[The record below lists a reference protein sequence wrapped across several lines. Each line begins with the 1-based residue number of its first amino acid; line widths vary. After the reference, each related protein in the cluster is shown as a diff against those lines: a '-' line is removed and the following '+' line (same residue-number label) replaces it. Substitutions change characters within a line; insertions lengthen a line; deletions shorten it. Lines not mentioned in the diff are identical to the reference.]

1 MFKKIQTAS
10 GCTFENKSPAILKV
24 LLADIHVTSFLYS
37 GIIPAKKTYFY
48 AGIIPKE
55 NVTVLKGKVVSNP
68 VKNASTGS
76 YTCDFRTEYAKSKTK
91 GINAECRGT
100 VRLVLP
106 PAFVEAFFPGKL
118 YSQSAAG
125 SPSGSG
131 AVLCDTGAV
140 LEVTG
145 AFFRNGGEETFL
157 AKNVRQLPWNTTLF
171 GKISRFRALFRL
183 KFRRIMFY
191 WNEAGGLFLALISGI
206 REYTDQSAAD
216 SFRRAGLSH
225 ILALSGM
232 HLSLFSGITAKISHK
247 TGKKAEFIFQFAAIV
262 LFVWFAGLSPS
273 LFRALLCS
281 SITLFCSM
289 LRIKSLK
296 PLDILSASFLIH
308 CVIFP
313 ADAFKTA
320 FLLSYG
326 ALLGIL
332 LFSEFFT
339 RILIRTVPPSC
350 ASAIG
355 ASTGA
360 QSLTAPVSIKC
371 FGTFAP
377 VGIISTAVISPLITF
392 FIFSG
397 LFSLIISFAF
407 PFFAPAAAFFMN
419 LVYTVI
425 IKSVRLFACAPA
437 FSF

>member
-1 MFKKIQTAS
+1 MVECSKKYRLRPVVAAAVICA
-10 GCTFENKSPAILKV
+10 V
-24 LLADIHVTSFLYS
+24 FLYS
-37 GIIPAKKTYFY
+37 GIIPAKKTCFY

-76 YTCDFRTEYAKSKTK
+76 YICDFRTEYAESKTK

-145 AFFRNGGEETFL
+145 AFFRNGNGGEETFL
-157 AKNVRQLPWNTTLF
+157 AKNVRQLPCNTTLF

-281 SITLFCSM
+281 TITLFCSM

-425 IKSVRLFACAPA
+425 IKSVQLFACAPA